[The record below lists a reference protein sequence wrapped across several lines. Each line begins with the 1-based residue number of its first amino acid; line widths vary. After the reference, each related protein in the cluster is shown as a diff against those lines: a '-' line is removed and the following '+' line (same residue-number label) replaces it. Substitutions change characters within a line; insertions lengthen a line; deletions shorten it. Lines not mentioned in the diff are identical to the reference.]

1 MDGIDALESLRGR
14 YQPAIDASLAR
25 LCSCSDN
32 RVPARLSEAMA
43 YSLTAGGKRLRPI
56 LCLASAE
63 RFGVPPES
71 AMPLA
76 IAVEFIHTASLI
88 HDDMP
93 CMDND
98 DLRRGKPTNHR
109 MFGEHMAILAGDS
122 LIVWAF
128 GHALSALAR
137 NGTEAGRAIDAAV
150 CLSDASGPSGM
161 CGGQVLDT
169 DPESFEAGE
178 DFVYKIAGRKTA
190 DLIRGSVVSGAVL
203 GGASEREAGLVE
215 EYGSH
220 LGLAFQIV
228 DDILDATGTPEELG
242 KTPHKDEKQGKT
254 TFVSVFG
261 LERARGLAER
271 ESAMAAEAAA
281 SLWSGRDELTLLAG
295 QLAHRS
301 G

>member
-1 MDGIDALESLRGR
+1 MSGIDALESLRGR

-25 LCSCSDN
+25 LCPPAGD
-32 RVPARLSEAMA
+32 RIPARLAEAMT

-63 RFGVPPES
+63 RFGMPPKN

-88 HDDMP
+88 HDDLP
-93 CMDND
+93 CMDDD

-109 MFGEHMAILAGDS
+109 MFGEHMAVLAGDS
-122 LIVWAF
+122 LIIWAF

-137 NGTEAGRAIDAAV
+137 DEMTVGRAIDAAV
-150 CLSDASGPSGM
+150 RLSDVSGPFGM

-203 GGASEREAGLVE
+203 GGASEREIGIVG

-228 DDILDATGTPEELG
+228 DDILDATGTSEDLG

-254 TFVSVFG
+254 TFVSIFG
-261 LERARGLAER
+261 LERARGLAEK
-271 ESAMAAEAAA
+271 ESAMAAEAAS
-281 SLWSGRDELTLLAG
+281 SLWGERDELALLAG

>member
-1 MDGIDALESLRGR
+1 MSGIDALASLRAR
-14 YQPAIDASLAR
+14 YQPAVDASLGQICA
-25 LCSCSDN
+25 DIED
-32 RVPARLSEAMA
+32 RVPARLAEAMT

-63 RFGVPPES
+63 RFGVLPKD

-88 HDDMP
+88 HDDLP
-93 CMDND
+93 CMDDD
-98 DLRRGKPTNHR
+98 DLRRGKPTNHK
-109 MFGEHMAILAGDS
+109 MFGEYMAVLAGDS
-122 LIVWAF
+122 LMLWAF
-128 GHALSALAR
+128 GHALFGLVR
-137 NGTEAGRAIDAAV
+137 NGIEAERAIRAVV

-178 DFVYKIAGRKTA
+178 DFVYKIARKKTA
-190 DLIRGSVVSGAVL
+190 ELIRAAVVTGAVL
-203 GGASEREAGLVE
+203 GDASEIEIGLAG
-215 EYGSH
+215 EYGWS

-261 LERARGLAER
+261 LKDARRLAEE
-271 ESAMAAEAAA
+271 ESARAAGTA
-281 SLWSGRDELTLLAG
+281 SALWGECDELTLLAK

-301 G
+301 A

>member
-1 MDGIDALESLRGR
+1 MSGIDALASLRAR
-14 YQPAIDASLAR
+14 YQPAVDASLGQICADFEDR
-25 LCSCSDN
+25 A
-32 RVPARLSEAMA
+32 PARLAEAMT
-43 YSLTAGGKRLRPI
+43 YSLLAGGKRLRPI

-63 RFGVPPES
+63 RFGVSPAH

-76 IAVEFIHTASLI
+76 SAIEFIHTASLI
-88 HDDMP
+88 HDDLP
-93 CMDND
+93 CMDDD

-122 LIVWAF
+122 LMIWAF
-128 GHALSALAR
+128 GYALSGLAL
-137 NGTEAGRAIDAAV
+137 NGTETGRALKAAV
-150 CLSDASGPSGM
+150 CLSEASGPFGM

-169 DPESFEAGE
+169 DLGSFEAGE
-178 DFVYKIAGRKTA
+178 NFLYKTAEKKTA
-190 DLIRGSVVSGAVL
+190 DLIRASVVSGAML
-203 GGASEREAGLVE
+203 GGAPSRELLIVD
-215 EYGSH
+215 EYGMH

-261 LERARGLAER
+261 LERARRVAEE
-271 ESAMAAEAAA
+271 ESAKAAEAAA
-281 SLWSGRDELTLLAG
+281 SLWGPRDELTLLAR

-301 G
+301 A